1 MLVKNCTR
9 NWVQFFCTSGSDLC
23 NSTNFMLKYTKNEKG
38 VINMEKKNNW
48 LNILKKILIATGIVV
63 IISVI
68 ATIGIGNYFV
78 NYAILRTG
86 NGGDREVKNKDVIE
100 VASIDNETERIIE
113 ENREEEKQLA
123 NEWASNI
130 KNEKVEITANDGIT
144 LKGTEYIKDEQI
156 NDWVIVLHGYRS
168 NPESVIS
175 IGRHFSEKGYNVL
188 IPYMRATGE
197 SEGEYIGMG
206 WLDKDDLKCWIDL
219 IVKQNN
225 NANIILHGSSMGAAT
240 VLMASG
246 DKLPSNVKAM
256 IEDSGYTSVWDIFA
270 SEAKARFNLP
280 AFPVL
285 NMFEIVANFRA
296 KYNIKDASAL
306 EQVKK
311 ATVPILFIHGDND
324 DFVPEYMCEQLYE
337 AANCKKDKLIIHGA
351 GHTESRYKEPE
362 TYYNK
367 IFDFLDDVRI

>member
-1 MLVKNCTR
+1 MK
-9 NWVQFFCTSGSDLC
+9 
-23 NSTNFMLKYTKNEKG
+23 E
-38 VINMEKKNNW
+38 KNNK
-48 LNILKKILIATGIVV
+48 LKILKKILIVILIICVISIV
-63 IISVI
+63 

-78 NYAILRTG
+78 NYAISRTG
-86 NGGDREVKNKDVIE
+86 NGGSREVKNKDSIE
-100 VASIDNETERIIE
+100 VANIDNETEKTIKKNQEE
-113 ENREEEKQLA
+113 ENQLA
-123 NEWASNI
+123 SQWSNSI
-130 KNEKVEITANDGIT
+130 KNEKVEVTAKDGIT
-144 LKGTEYIKDEQI
+144 LRGTEYIKDDKI
-156 NDWVIVLHGYRS
+156 NNWVIVLHGYHS

-175 IGRHFSEKGYNVL
+175 VGMHFSEKGYNVL

-219 IVKQNN
+219 IIKQNN
-225 NANIILHGSSMGAAT
+225 NSNIILHGSSMGAAT

-246 DKLPSNVKAM
+246 DELPSNVKAI

-280 AFPVL
+280 TFPIL
-285 NMFEIVANFRA
+285 NMFEIVANVRA
-296 KYNIKDASAL
+296 NYDIKEASAL
-306 EQVKK
+306 EQVKNNK
-311 ATVPILFIHGDND
+311 TPILFIHGDAD
-324 DFVPEYMCEQLYE
+324 DFVPEYMCEKLYE
-337 AANCKKDKLIIHGA
+337 AANCKKDKLIIHSA

>member
-1 MLVKNCTR
+1 
-9 NWVQFFCTSGSDLC
+9 
-23 NSTNFMLKYTKNEKG
+23 
-38 VINMEKKNNW
+38 MEKKNNW

-68 ATIGIGNYFV
+68 TTIGIGNYFV

-86 NGGDREVKNKDVIE
+86 NGGDREVKNKEVIE

-113 ENREEEKQLA
+113 ENREA
-123 NEWASNI
+123 NEWASTI

-175 IGRHFSEKGYNVL
+175 IGMHISEKGYNVL

-219 IVKQNN
+219 IIKQNN
-225 NANIILHGSSMGAAT
+225 NSNIILHGSSMGAAT

-246 DKLPSNVKAM
+246 DELPSNVKAI

-296 KYNIKDASAL
+296 KYNIKEASAL

-324 DFVPEYMCEQLYE
+324 DFVPEYMCEKLYE
-337 AANCKKDKLIIHGA
+337 AANCKKDKLIIHSA

-367 IFDFLDDVRI
+367 IFDFLDNVRI

>member
-1 MLVKNCTR
+1 MK
-9 NWVQFFCTSGSDLC
+9 
-23 NSTNFMLKYTKNEKG
+23 KG

-48 LNILKKILIATGIVV
+48 LNILKKLLIAIGIVV

-68 ATIGIGNYFV
+68 TTIGIGNYFV

-86 NGGDREVKNKDVIE
+86 NGGDREVKNKEVVE

-123 NEWASNI
+123 NQWSNTI

-197 SEGEYIGMG
+197 SEGKYIGMG

-219 IVKQNN
+219 IIKQNN
-225 NANIILHGSSMGAAT
+225 NSNIILHGSSMGAAT
-240 VLMASG
+240 VLMAS
-246 DKLPSNVKAM
+246 V
-256 IEDSGYTSVWDIFA
+256 
-270 SEAKARFNLP
+270 
-280 AFPVL
+280 
-285 NMFEIVANFRA
+285 
-296 KYNIKDASAL
+296 
-306 EQVKK
+306 
-311 ATVPILFIHGDND
+311 
-324 DFVPEYMCEQLYE
+324 
-337 AANCKKDKLIIHGA
+337 
-351 GHTESRYKEPE
+351 
-362 TYYNK
+362 
-367 IFDFLDDVRI
+367 

>member
-1 MLVKNCTR
+1 MFFVLVGQLYIIL
-9 NWVQFFCTSGSDLC
+9 QFLC
-23 NSTNFMLKYTKNEKG
+23 YNIRKMKKELY
-38 VINMEKKNNW
+38 MEKKN
-48 LNILKKILIATGIVV
+48 IMKKILIATGIVV

-68 ATIGIGNYFV
+68 TTIGIGNYFV

-86 NGGDREVKNKDVIE
+86 NGGDREVKNKEVVE
-100 VASIDNETERIIE
+100 VASIDNETERVIE

-123 NEWASNI
+123 NQWTNTI
-130 KNEKVEITANDGIT
+130 KNEKVEITVNDGIT

-219 IVKQNN
+219 IIKQNN
-225 NANIILHGSSMGAAT
+225 NSNIILHGSSMGAAT

-246 DKLPSNVKAM
+246 DELPSNVKAI

-296 KYNIKDASAL
+296 KYDIKEASSL

-324 DFVPEYMCEQLYE
+324 DFVPEYMCEKLYE
-337 AANCKKDKLIIHGA
+337 AANCKKDKLIIHSA

-367 IFDFLDDVRI
+367 IFDFLDDARI